1 MDRIATRTLVLIL
14 ASALIYGLSPAESA
28 AQSYDVI
35 VDDDGLARIDGDPV
49 CDAAETPAPERI
61 DDAVDGASA
70 GDVIYVCPG
79 NYGIGSNGGG
89 PSESPPESVDE
100 DIEITKSITIEGAG
114 PDEVNIGS
122 FAGTEGPSTAILI
135 EEVQG
140 GGQVETAEIRNLTL
154 NHEGSGTNVRT
165 IDIQPGVEGTVIEN
179 VTINRSSLGPSSPA
193 IRFGDKDV
201 TVRNCDISGGPIGAG
216 GSSSGTYTVENNTLR
231 GAGDEELWLTQAG
244 SLTLRGNTFETTGDE
259 ARDQLA
265 VAIYNVQN
273 RFVFEN
279 NTIVGTRAPLL
290 LGKGLTV
297 EVDGQVFDP
306 LDTVAEMRAILASNT
321 VRGDVAGKIAFV
333 GNGDDTL
340 KSESNN
346 AGGKVNVYVLRTSFT
361 QSSTQGG
368 SIAYDRT
375 TLSVARTSDVIYLG
389 DATGAQTSPIFPVDL
404 TVSDDL
410 GLATSGE
417 NSIRSLTMNDG
428 ATVPVTG
435 AVAVTAGAT
444 LASNTS
450 IPGDP
455 LVLAPGATV
464 TDNGLVDGSLRATRT
479 VEADD
484 QTEAFGGIGLSLTAT
499 GTAPGEVTVTRTDG
513 DPVTDGDGSINRV
526 YEVDA
531 ATSTGLTVDVGL
543 EYDDGSNGG
552 DNELSTASASDAGD
566 LGIFRSTDD
575 GTTWSE
581 IASTSQNLAENR
593 LTGQQ
598 LSQFGR
604 FTLAQAGGVLPVEF
618 AGVTARADG
627 RDAVLSWT
635 TASET
640 NNAGFRVQ
648 QKTERGFEAVAF
660 VEGQGTTSGE
670 TTYRHRVADLSF
682 GEHVFRLAQVD
693 TDGTTSFSGEVP
705 VDIQMEEAYDV
716 SQVAPM
722 PISGQGRIDVAVNES
737 QTVTVEV
744 FDMLGRQM
752 MTLHDGE
759 MRGQQTRTLSIP
771 ADQLSSGHYFVRV
784 RGEGFQVTRRMVI
797 VQ

>member
-28 AQSYDVI
+28 AQPYDVI
-35 VDDDGLARIDGDPV
+35 VDEDGFARLDGGPV

-61 DDAVDGASA
+61 DDAVEGASA

-89 PSESPPESVDE
+89 SNESPPESVDE

-114 PDEVNIGS
+114 PDEVKVGS
-122 FAGTEGPSTAILI
+122 FVGTEGPSTAILMK
-135 EEVQG
+135 EVEG
-140 GGQVETAEIRNLTL
+140 GGQIETAEIRNLTL
-154 NHEGSGTNVRT
+154 NHEGPGSNVST
-165 IDIQPGVEGTVIEN
+165 IDIRPGVEGTVIEN
-179 VTINRSSLGPSSPA
+179 VTINRSALGPSSPA

-201 TVRNCDISGGPIGAG
+201 TVENCDISGGPIGAG
-216 GSSSGTYTVENNTLR
+216 GFATGTYTVENNTLR

-244 SLTLRGNTFETTGDE
+244 SLTLRGNTFETTGDQ

-273 RFVFEN
+273 QFVFEN

-290 LGKGLTV
+290 LGEGLTV

-306 LDTVAEMRAILASNT
+306 LDTVAGMRAILASNT

-333 GNGDDTL
+333 GNGDGTL

-346 AGGKVNVYVLRTSFT
+346 AGGKVNVYVLRTSFE
-361 QSSTQGG
+361 QNSSQGG
-368 SIAYDRT
+368 SDAYERT
-375 TLSVARTSDVIYLG
+375 TLSVAGTEDVIHLG
-389 DATGAQTSPIFPVDL
+389 DASGAQTSPVFPVDL
-404 TVSDDL
+404 TVSDEL

-435 AVAVTAGAT
+435 AVAVTDGAT

-464 TDNGLVDGSLRATRT
+464 TDNGLLEGSLRATRT

-526 YEVDA
+526 YDVDA

-543 EYDDGSNGG
+543 EYDDGSKGG
-552 DNELSTASASDAGD
+552 DNELTTSSATDDGS
-566 LGIFRSTDD
+566 LGAFGSTDD
-575 GTTWSE
+575 GANWSE
-581 IASTSQNLAENR
+581 LSNVNPNTDANTFTAQDQSR
-593 LTGQQ
+593 LG
-598 LSQFGR
+598 L
-604 FTLAQAGGVLPVEF
+604 FTLAASGGVLPVEF

-648 QKTERGFEAVAF
+648 QKTEGEFETVAF

-693 TDGTTSFSGEVP
+693 ADGTTSFSGEVP
-705 VDIQMEEAYDV
+705 VDIQMDEAYDV

-759 MRGQQTRTLSIP
+759 MRSQQTRTLSIP
-771 ADQLSSGHYFVRV
+771 ADRLSSGHYFVRV